1 MLLFAMLQK
10 LRLTERGRRRGRR
23 WSCPGGEY
31 SGSEEETQRLNL
43 PELKETVAIIKS
55 YWLVVDWRSVA
66 DGCVLCGGLVVCCAW
81 CVGGSVLWLV
91 VCCGWCV
98 LGLWCAGPE
107 GNGKYIWLS
116 DCNKRQCWA
125 AATGAATQQCWR
137 SDGRPQG
144 ALSPKP
150 GSRRTLSQH

>member
-1 MLLFAMLQK
+1 MELSRRRV
-10 LRLTERGRRRGRR
+10 LRLRRRNTKAELTGTQGNGGNHKIILVGCRLAVGCR
-23 WSCPGGEY
+23 W
-31 SGSEEETQRLNL
+31 
-43 PELKETVAIIKS
+43 
-55 YWLVVDWRSVA
+55 
-66 DGCVLCGGLVVCCAW
+66 LCAVW
-81 CVGGSVLWLV
+81 WVGGVMCLVCGWFCIVVGGVLWLVFGGSV

-98 LGLWCAGPE
+98 LGLWCAVPE

-144 ALSPKP
+144 ALSSQP